1 MTEFEPSHTGK
12 EPQSR
17 GGGFRWLVSFVLIVA
32 LTGAT
37 VAAMQWNQ
45 SIRTFLDRYLA
56 DDVAQET
63 TVEQED
69 SLQVNREVLEPTESS
84 GLEGLNETGDTT
96 ADTIDLQDAF
106 DVQKVDVPITIT
118 RRDPFAQVDS
128 IDVVRRE
135 LRNALVSVTG
145 NVDLV
150 LAEDALQRALNV
162 AHTERSNQTVIG
174 SLEQALAEIDR
185 IEDLNIASIRM
196 RIDDISKLVVL
207 LTSEGSTIR
216 PNIETDSTFDIE
228 EPPESQGFWGELAD
242 GVTDVYR
249 VRRIDDPTIPA
260 ADVDLDRGEL
270 LRVLVLLERARY
282 EIWLLDFDSYRTSLR
297 EAITLLDSLNQE
309 DTGEWRTV
317 RDELFELTSLELT
330 SPRQAIRTALS
341 ALTNAPSTLVDE
353 TVVQER

>member
-12 EPQSR
+12 ESQSR
-17 GGGFRWLVSFVLIVA
+17 GGGFRWLVAFVLIVA

-37 VAAMQWNQ
+37 VVATQWNQ
-45 SIRTFLDRYLA
+45 PIRTFLDRYLE

-63 TVEQED
+63 NFEQED
-69 SLQVNREVLEPTESS
+69 ALQINQGVLEPTESS
-84 GLEGLNETGDTT
+84 GLEELDDIGDSTE
-96 ADTIDLQDAF
+96 DTIDLQDAF

-118 RRDPFAQVDS
+118 GRDPFSQVDS

-135 LRNALVSVTG
+135 LLNALVSVTG
-145 NVDLV
+145 NVDLM

-162 AHTERSNQTVIG
+162 AHTDRLNQTVIG

-185 IEDLNIASIRM
+185 IEDLNIASIRI
-196 RIDDISKLVVL
+196 RVDDISKLVVL
-207 LTSEGSTIR
+207 LASEGSTIR
-216 PNIETDSTFDIE
+216 PNIETDSTFKIE

-249 VRRIDDPTIPA
+249 VRRINEPTIPA
-260 ADVDLDRGEL
+260 ADGDLDRGEL

-297 EAITLLDSLNQE
+297 EAITVLDSLNHE
-309 DTGEWRTV
+309 NTGEWRTV
-317 RDELFELTSLELT
+317 RDELFELTNLELT

-341 ALTNAPSTLVDE
+341 ALTSEPSTLVDE